1 VSEGTHR
8 IMNTFLLYKN
18 QDFDLQRPLPWNER
32 ALTQDLELN
41 TLFNAMALGDR
52 FLFEVAR
59 KAVLFSVTDV
69 ETILYRQEILQDC
82 LKHPSIVRRIYEI
95 AVDAIEREKAHYWRG
110 ISKHPSTI
118 LHESIAVLQM
128 FMTMLNKLKTIADEH
143 ATQFESEGFAAL
155 FAMLKRELSDEYCA
169 RVHRHL
175 GQLRFRDGLL
185 ISAQLGEGNKG
196 THYVL
201 RKPAERKQNW
211 LMRLFAAQP
220 LSYTFTLHPRD
231 ESGARALSELKD
243 RGINSVANAL
253 AQAADHMLHFF
264 RTLRAELAFYVGC
277 MNLHGQLVRKGEPI
291 SFPVPEP
298 AIERR
303 HVCTGL
309 YDVCLSLTL
318 DRRVV
323 GNDVNGDKKDI
334 VIITGANQGGKST
347 FLRSIGLAQLMMQCG
362 MFVPAAFCRANICGG
377 LFTHYKKEEDMAM
390 KRGKLDEELSRMSE
404 IVDNLGPNCMVL
416 FNESFA
422 ATNERE
428 GSEIAKQIISALLE
442 HRIKIFFVTH
452 LYQFAHVLYQAKMEN
467 ALFLRAERQPHGGR
481 SFKLIEGAPLDTSYG
496 EDLYRKILVENRY
509 ADRAVPIC
517 SAPVDE

>member
-1 VSEGTHR
+1 
-8 IMNTFLLYKN
+8 MNTFLMYKD

-41 TLFNAMALGDR
+41 TLFNAMALGDT

-59 KAVLFSVTDV
+59 KAVLSSVTDV
-69 ETILYRQEILQDC
+69 ETILYRQEILRDC
-82 LKHPSIVRRIYEI
+82 LKHPSIVRGIYEI
-95 AVDAIEREKAHYWRG
+95 AVDAIEGEKAHYWRG

-128 FMTMLNKLKTIADEH
+128 FMALLNKLKTVADEH
-143 ATQFESEGFAAL
+143 AGRFDSEGFAAL
-155 FAMLKRELSDEYCA
+155 FAMLKKELSDEYCA
-169 RVHRHL
+169 RVHHHL
-175 GQLRFRDGLL
+175 GQLQFRDGVL
-185 ISAQLGEGNKG
+185 ISAQLGEGNRG

-201 RKPAERKQNW
+201 RKPVERKQSW
-211 LMRLFAAQP
+211 LMRLFAPQP
-220 LSYTFTLHPRD
+220 PSYTFTVHPRD
-231 ESGARALSELKD
+231 ESGARTLSELKD
-243 RGINSVANAL
+243 RGINSVANSL

-277 MNLHGQLVRKGEPI
+277 MNLHGQVAQKGEPI

-303 HVCTGL
+303 HACTGL

-318 DRRVV
+318 ERKVV

-347 FLRSIGLAQLMMQCG
+347 FLRSIGLAQIMMQCG
-362 MFVPAAFCRANICGG
+362 MFVPAEFFRANVCDG
-377 LFTHYKKEEDMAM
+377 LFTHYKREEDMVM

-404 IVDNLGPNCMVL
+404 IVDNLRPNCMVL

-442 HRIKIFFVTH
+442 HRIKMFFVTH
-452 LYQFAHVLYQAKMEN
+452 LYEFAHVFSKTKRDDT
-467 ALFLRAERQPHGGR
+467 LFLRAERNADGGR
-481 SFKLIEGAPLDTSYG
+481 TFKLIEGEALETSHG
-496 EDLYRKILVENRY
+496 EDVYRKVFG
-509 ADRAVPIC
+509 
-517 SAPVDE
+517 DEQPARL